1 MKLSE
6 FIQNIVKDFLI
17 IFASIIIIITI
28 LRQIYYPDMSFD
40 LQSIY
45 ILIAFSLL
53 SALTGFILYSP
64 SEISEKKMRI
74 KMIIHFC
81 TLEILLITLASIL
94 GFVNSAISVLI
105 LALQIAVIY
114 IIVRLL
120 SWKKDLKEAQEINE
134 KLKSFKKIDNEQ

>member
-6 FIQNIVKDFLI
+6 FVQNIIKNFLI

-28 LRQIYYPDMSFD
+28 LRQLYHPNIAFD
-40 LQSIY
+40 LKSIY
-45 ILIAFSLL
+45 IIMAVSFL

-64 SEISEKKMRI
+64 NEISEKNMRTR
-74 KMIIHFC
+74 MAIHFF
-81 TLEILLITLASIL
+81 TLEMLLIALSGVLNIA
-94 GFVNSAISVLI
+94 NSVLEVII

-120 SWKKDLKEAQEINE
+120 SWQHDKKEAKKINE
-134 KLKSFKKIDNEQ
+134 KLKAFKNDAN